1 MSAVGVTIL
10 RVIIWISLLGAL
22 VLQGVIVMAGLL
34 DQAGIPTFAIVI
46 LSLGV
51 LGILALQ
58 VIGVCILRL
67 LGLVRHGRVFSQR
80 SFHYVDVII
89 GAIGACSVLVLA
101 FALVGVW
108 ANRTTPGDEMAP
120 GMVGALCGCA
130 LVIAGVALVVYVQ
143 RQLLVQATL
152 TAEQARSLRAEL
164 DEVI

>member
-1 MSAVGVTIL
+1 MSAIGVTIL

-22 VLQGVIVMAGLL
+22 VLQS
-34 DQAGIPTFAIVI
+34 AIVI
-46 LSLGV
+46 AGVLDRAAMPASAVVIFSLGV
-51 LGILALQ
+51 LGILALE

-67 LGLVRHGRVFSQR
+67 LGLVQHGRVFSRR
-80 SFHYVDVII
+80 SFRYVDVII
-89 GAIGACSVLVLA
+89 GAIGACSVLVLG

-108 ANRTTPGDEMAP
+108 ANRITPGDEMAP
-120 GMVGALCGCA
+120 GMIGVLCGFA